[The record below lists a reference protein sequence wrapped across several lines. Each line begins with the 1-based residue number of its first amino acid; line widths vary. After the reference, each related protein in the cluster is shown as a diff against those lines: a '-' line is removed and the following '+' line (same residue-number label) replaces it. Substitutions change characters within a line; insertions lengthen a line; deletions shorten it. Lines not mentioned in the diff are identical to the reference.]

1 MKQPHFREEKM
12 SVKIKRAL
20 ISVSDKTGLDELAKF
35 LKEQDIEIL
44 STGGTANKLR
54 DAGLNVKD
62 VSQHTGFP
70 EIMDG
75 RVKTLHPSI
84 HGGLLAVLDNDEHVK
99 AMKDNDITPIDLVIV
114 NLYPFE
120 ETVAKGAGFDEVIEN
135 IDIGGPSMVRSA
147 AKNHAF
153 TAIITDHT
161 DYAELIK
168 DMQENDGATSDAFRK
183 KMAAKA
189 FSRTA
194 AYDCAIST
202 WFANQQGENFPKT
215 FNLTASLKQ
224 GLRYGENP
232 HQSAAFYS
240 YNDGTGISAATQL
253 QGKELSYNNIN
264 DADAA
269 LQLVS
274 EFAEPASVII
284 KHANPCGVAIGDD
297 VLDAYNKALASDP
310 VSAFGGILAFNRK
323 LEANLAEEIAK
334 MFVEAIIAPDIS
346 DEAKTILAKK
356 KNVRILLTG
365 ENNKINNSLMVKSVV
380 GGFLVQENDSEQT
393 TQEELNVVTKRIPN
407 DDEIKEMLF
416 AFKVCKHVKSNAIVL
431 TKNNASIGIG
441 AGQMSRVDSSRIAA
455 LKAEDCKVDP
465 ERANGSVLASDAF
478 FPFADGVEQAAR
490 AGVTAIIQPGGSIRD
505 EEVIAE
511 ANKHNIAMVF
521 TGKRHFRH

>member
-1 MKQPHFREEKM
+1 MKQPNYQEQKM
-12 SVKIKRAL
+12 SVKIKSAL
-20 ISVSDKTGLDELAKF
+20 ISVSDKAGLDELAQF
-35 LKEQDIEIL
+35 LKQHGVEIL
-44 STGGTANKLR
+44 STGGTAKKLR

-62 VSQHTGFP
+62 VSEHTGFP

-84 HGGLLAVLDNDEHVK
+84 HGGLLAVLDNKEHVK
-99 AMKDNDITPIDLVIV
+99 AMEDNNITPIDLVIV

-120 ETVAKGAGFDEVIEN
+120 ETVARGAGFEETIEN

-153 TAIITDHT
+153 TTIITDHN
-161 DYAELIK
+161 DYAELIDEMK
-168 DMQENDGATSDAFRK
+168 INDGATSDAFRQ

-189 FSRTA
+189 FARIA
-194 AYDCAIST
+194 AYDTAIST
-202 WFANQQGENFPKT
+202 WFARQQGEKFPRT
-215 FNLTASLKQ
+215 FNLTATLKQ
-224 GLRYGENP
+224 PLRYGENP
-232 HQSAAFYS
+232 HQGAAFYS
-240 YNDGTGISAATQL
+240 YNDGTGIAAATQI

-274 EFAEPASVII
+274 EFEEPAAVII
-284 KHANPCGVAIGDD
+284 KHANPCGVAIGENI
-297 VLDAYNKALASDP
+297 LEAYKKALASDP

-323 LEANLAEEIAK
+323 LEAEPAENIAK

-346 DEAKTILAKK
+346 DEAKEILSAK
-356 KNVRILLTG
+356 KNVRILITG
-365 ENNKINNSLMVKSVV
+365 DNNKINKSLAVKSVI
-380 GGFLVQENDSEQT
+380 GGLLVQDSDYEQT
-393 TQEELNVVTKRIPN
+393 TKEDLQVVTDRKPT

-431 TKNNASIGIG
+431 TKNNACIGVG

-455 LKAEDCKVDP
+455 IKAGDCKENP
-465 ERANGSVLASDAF
+465 NRAKGSVLASDAF
-478 FPFADGVEQAAR
+478 FPFADGVEQAAK

>member
-1 MKQPHFREEKM
+1 
-12 SVKIKRAL
+12 
-20 ISVSDKTGLDELAKF
+20 
-35 LKEQDIEIL
+35 
-44 STGGTANKLR
+44 
-54 DAGLNVKD
+54 
-62 VSQHTGFP
+62 
-70 EIMDG
+70 
-75 RVKTLHPSI
+75 
-84 HGGLLAVLDNDEHVK
+84 
-99 AMKDNDITPIDLVIV
+99 
-114 NLYPFE
+114 
-120 ETVAKGAGFDEVIEN
+120 
-135 IDIGGPSMVRSA
+135 
-147 AKNHAF
+147 
-153 TAIITDHT
+153 
-161 DYAELIK
+161 
-168 DMQENDGATSDAFRK
+168 MQENDGATSDAFRK

>member
-1 MKQPHFREEKM
+1 MKQPDYREQKM
-12 SVKIKRAL
+12 PVKIKRAL
-20 ISVSDKTGLDELAKF
+20 ISVSDKTGLDELAEF
-35 LKEQDIEIL
+35 LKQQGIEIL
-44 STGGTANKLR
+44 STGGTAKKLR

-62 VSQHTGFP
+62 VSEHTGFP
-70 EIMDG
+70 EITDG

-99 AMKDNDITPIDLVIV
+99 AMEENNISSIDLVIV

-120 ETVAKGAGFDEVIEN
+120 ETVARGAGFAETLEN

-147 AKNHAF
+147 AKNHSF
-153 TAIITDHT
+153 TAIITDHN
-161 DYAELIK
+161 DYSQLIEEMK
-168 DMQENDGATSDAFRK
+168 ANDGATSDEFRQQ
-183 KMAAKA
+183 MAAKA
-189 FSRTA
+189 FARTA
-194 AYDCAIST
+194 AYDAAIST
-202 WFANQQGENFPKT
+202 WFAGQQGEQFPQT

-232 HQSAAFYS
+232 HQNAAFYS
-240 YNDGTGISAATQL
+240 YNNNSGIAAATQL

-274 EFAEPASVII
+274 EFDEPAAVII
-284 KHANPCGVAIGDD
+284 KHANPCGVAIGDN
-297 VLDAYNKALASDP
+297 VLNAYTKALASDP
-310 VSAFGGILAFNRK
+310 VSAFGGILAFNRT
-323 LEANLAEEIAK
+323 LEADLASEIAK
-334 MFVEAIIAPDIS
+334 MFVEAIIATDIT
-346 DEAKTILAKK
+346 DEAKEILSAK
-356 KNVRILLTG
+356 KNVRILITG
-365 ENNKINNSLMVKSVV
+365 ENVKIDKALMVKSVV
-380 GGFLVQENDSEQT
+380 GGFLVQENDHEQT
-393 TQEELNVVTKRIPN
+393 IEQDLKVVTNRKPSEE
-407 DDEIKEMLF
+407 EIKEMLF

-431 TKNNASIGIG
+431 TKDNASIGIG

-455 LKAEDCKVDP
+455 LKAGDCKENP
-465 ERANGSVLASDAF
+465 ERTNGSVLASDAF
-478 FPFADGVEQAAR
+478 FPFADGVEQAAK